1 MKDNIQNIADL
12 IGALAEDIEEVKK
25 KLDTKDVSDK
35 DEAVKKLADK
45 LEPVIGFFGGSTPE
59 NINGIFKS
67 KETIEEFKK
76 SLGDEIIANLYQY
89 NEAND
94 KEMRKQGVPTIRDML
109 HKILK
114 TQESLTKNAKQT
126 AVQQQLS
133 QGFLPQLWQ
142 TIRPGKALNV
152 IRRLWEKVPDGWYKN
167 PYIWTG
173 ICCTLVFVTLFAVSW
188 VQWHRYRGENIR
200 LKIVADKHQVTS
212 IMLNELYP
220 ELAVTVGAY
229 EKLVDAVGVDSTL
242 AVFNR
247 QVKSVKEYRKP
258 KKTDLQSR

>member
-35 DEAVKKLADK
+35 DGAVKRLAEK
-45 LEPVIGFFGGSTPE
+45 LEPVIGFFGGSASE
-59 NINGIFKS
+59 NINGIFRS
-67 KETIEEFKK
+67 KETIEEFKR
-76 SLGDEIIANLYQY
+76 SLGDEIIASLYRY

-109 HKILK
+109 QKILK
-114 TQESLTKNAKQT
+114 TQEDLAENAKRT
-126 AVQQQLS
+126 VEKPQQN
-133 QGFLPQLWQ
+133 QGFLQQLWQ
-142 TIRPGKALNV
+142 AIRPDKALNA
-152 IRRLWEKVPDGWYKN
+152 IKQLWEKVPDGWYKN
-167 PYIWTG
+167 PYTWTG

-188 VQWHRYRGENIR
+188 IQWHKFREENIR
-200 LKIVADKHQVTS
+200 LRTVADKHKVTS
-212 IMLNELYP
+212 VMLNELYP

-229 EKLVDAVGVDSTL
+229 EKLVDAVGMDSTL

-247 QVKSVKEYRKP
+247 QVKFVREEDNQTKNR
-258 KKTDLQSR
+258 

>member
-1 MKDNIQNIADL
+1 MKDKIQNIADL

-25 KLDTKDVSDK
+25 KLDTKDASDK
-35 DEAVKKLADK
+35 DEAVKKLAEK
-45 LEPVIGFFGGSTPE
+45 LEPVIRFFDGSTSE
-59 NINGIFKS
+59 NINGIFRS
-67 KETIEEFKK
+67 KESVEEFKK
-76 SLGDEIIANLYQY
+76 SLGDEIIASLYRY

-114 TQESLTKNAKQT
+114 TQESLAENTKQT
-126 AVQQQLS
+126 AEKPQQP
-133 QGFLPQLWQ
+133 QGFLPHLWQ
-142 TIRPGKALNV
+142 TIRPDKALNV

-188 VQWHRYRGENIR
+188 MQWHKYREENIR
-200 LKIVADKHQVTS
+200 LRTVADKHQVTS
-212 IMLNELYP
+212 VMLNELYP

-247 QVKSVKEYRKP
+247 QIKSVKEDRRHK
-258 KKTDLQSR
+258 